1 MKTLAERGLKAIVID
16 TEDALAL
23 MRLAEKNG
31 RTLKGQV
38 KIMLSGAK

>member
-23 MRLAEKNG
+23 MELAAKNG

-38 KIMLSGAK
+38 KVMVREAK